1 MAHKKFKV
9 SETQLKLFLH
19 SWGGRG
25 GKRESSELTQN
36 RDKHTCTT
44 HTPTHTYTYTHT
56 GAQAERERGSE
67 RQRDRH
73 ERQEVST

>member
-9 SETQLKLFLH
+9 SETQLKLFYT
-19 SWGGRG
+19 RG
-25 GKRESSELTQN
+25 QEEGSELTQN

-44 HTPTHTYTYTHT
+44 HTPTHTHTHT
-56 GAQAERERGSE
+56 GAQAERERE
-67 RQRDRH
+67 RERSRH

>member
-9 SETQLKLFLH
+9 SETQLKLFYT
-19 SWGGRG
+19 RG
-25 GKRESSELTQN
+25 QEEGSELTQN

-44 HTPTHTYTYTHT
+44 HTTTHTHSYRCT
-56 GAQAERERGSE
+56 GREKERE
-67 RQRDRH
+67 RDRH

>member
-19 SWGGRG
+19 SWAGRG

-44 HTPTHTYTYTHT
+44 HTPTHTQRCT
-56 GAQAERERGSE
+56 GREREVE
-67 RQRDRH
+67 RQ
-73 ERQEVST
+73 T

>member
-9 SETQLKLFLH
+9 SETQLKLFYT
-19 SWGGRG
+19 RG
-25 GKRESSELTQN
+25 QAEGSELTQN

-44 HTPTHTYTYTHT
+44 HTPTHTHSYRCT
-56 GAQAERERGSE
+56 GREKERER
-67 RQRDRH
+67 DRN